1 MKINYQRLV
10 LIHTLLFLNV
20 FIFVKSANSSHSITS
35 IDVDTIRTEII
46 LQGNVEI
53 SKTIVIAYDGV
64 VSIFPGTKI
73 NFLNA
78 SYLKVLNTGKL
89 LVRGLA
95 NDSVFFVSSA
105 DTSGIFIESNVT
117 EVAFSYASFNGKLKI
132 EGNNAKMKF
141 SDSRF
146 LGVGINTTKS
156 IQSMYNCNFSGIEGI
171 TNTKDLIIEG
181 CLFKQCDSVTTL
193 IKHSI
198 GKLYITNSI
207 FENNLVASKTEPAP
221 KNLRLIDTDNSLE
234 IKIIKNKFFEN
245 HFGGEGTV
253 INSYKSNLPTTISE
267 NEFVYN
273 IFDNSRKIK
282 RGYLI
287 SLQLHSVVNMNQN
300 YLSRNGNVK
309 ISSEIE
315 IGLLPNSIYLKTY
328 NTLTFS
334 NNSILENI
342 NGNGIFFESGKTK
355 TTVISNK
362 IIGNDF
368 GFLIDDVKNASVK
381 NNVFASNS
389 VHCTQDLLNTNFSN
403 NTLDIYERL
412 TLNIFYSSYLNY
424 SNSTVFN
431 NYFSKARINSN
442 SASASAIVNYNLIG
456 NAFASGA
463 TSTNP
468 PSYVSIDPLFVNP
481 VRFKYE
487 LLSDSIFN
495 RTLLDSLAT
504 VIEKADYRVRPNSPL
519 IDAGWENTI
528 IEKNETDVY
537 ENARILNG
545 RIDIGASESI
555 FGNQS
560 KYSKHT
566 ATVNPSPDAKFLL
579 IPSVQP
585 AKLILDLGDDKYVYT
600 DSVFFP
606 NPLFIASG
614 GVEIETMF
622 TEITTEEQQ
631 NTPNLLRSYVYKVS
645 DEYYCTS
652 YDTLRIFLVGTDIE
666 NHSTNNTLVQMFLK
680 GNQLP
685 AQLKIISSLPINTN
699 SQLLIYNLRGE
710 SLKAIHIPPF
720 EEEISVELDNRT
732 MQRGIYLL
740 RFVNAVQEI
749 SQKVIIF

>member
-1 MKINYQRLV
+1 MKKNYLFYV
-10 LIHTLLFLNV
+10 LLCAQFYLNTNV
-20 FIFVKSANSSHSITS
+20 LAEGFSIRNTTA
-35 IDVDTIRTEII
+35 DTVRTEVIW
-46 LQGNVEI
+46 QGNIDI
-53 SKTIVIAYDGV
+53 SKTVVIVDNGV
-64 VSIFPGTKI
+64 VTILPGTKI
-73 NFLNA
+73 NFLN
-78 SYLKVLNTGKL
+78 SSCIKVFNTGKL
-89 LVRGLA
+89 LVNGLA
-95 NDSVFFVSSA
+95 NDSIIFVSSA

-117 EVAFSYASFNGKLKI
+117 EVAFSYASFNGKFKI

-146 LGVGINTTKS
+146 FGVRINTTKS

-181 CLFKQCDSVTTL
+181 CAFKQCDSVTTL

-207 FENNLVASKTEPAP
+207 FENNLVASKTDPAP

-245 HFGGEGTV
+245 HFKGEGTV

-273 IFDNSRKIK
+273 IFDYSRKIRK
-282 RGYLI
+282 GYLI

-315 IGLLPNSIYLKTY
+315 IGPLPNSIYLKTY

-334 NNSILENI
+334 NNKIFENI
-342 NGNGIFFESGKTK
+342 NGCGVYFEAGKTK

-368 GFLIDDVKNASVK
+368 GLLIFYVKNANVK
-381 NNVFASNS
+381 NNVFASNFA
-389 VHCTQDLLNTNFSN
+389 HCTQDLLNTNFSN
-403 NTLDIYERL
+403 NTLDIYE
-412 TLNIFYSSYLNY
+412 IYSLFAPYSYPNNY
-424 SNSTVFN
+424 SNSVFN
-431 NYFSKARINSN
+431 NYFSKARIISN
-442 SASASAIVNYNLIG
+442 SSSASAIVNNNLIG

-463 TSTNP
+463 TSTDP
-468 PSYVSIDPLFVNP
+468 PSYISIDPLFVNP

-495 RTLLDSLAT
+495 RTLLDSLAA

-528 IEKNETDVY
+528 IEKNETDAY
-537 ENARILNG
+537 GNARILNG

-566 ATVNPSPDAKFLL
+566 ATINPSPDAKFLL

-622 TEITTEEQQ
+622 TEITIEEQQ

-645 DEYYCTS
+645 DDYYCTS

-666 NHSTNNTLVQMFLK
+666 NHSNNNTMVQMFLK